1 MQIKQLMLE
10 MRNMTFVT
18 ASADKCH
25 LCGKCEWIMLFMT
38 CSIIHKWMDA
48 MTDMLTAK
56 DVQEMLQVD
65 RSTVYRMAEAG
76 RIPALK
82 VGKQGRFP
90 AEQVAGWFEAQMGM
104 TTARGGTAVSPTP
117 AILEN
122 QPTTLAE
129 LLPMECV
136 QIIQDPF
143 ADLLGV
149 MLVITDMEGNPIT
162 QPSNPCGLFNVIS
175 EQPDAIQR
183 CIQSWHDLAA
193 VIDLNPKFSVSHLG
207 LLCARSMI
215 RVGAELKGMVIAGCI
230 TPDQWPPT
238 MEEVETMA
246 AEFGVPVENMMA
258 RLDDVYT
265 MDKAQQDQV
274 LAYLPRIANIV
285 AHIVDERKSLVG
297 RLQAIA
303 RLTQL

>member
-1 MQIKQLMLE
+1 
-10 MRNMTFVT
+10 MT
-18 ASADKCH
+18 
-25 LCGKCEWIMLFMT
+25 E
-38 CSIIHKWMDA
+38 
-48 MTDMLTAK
+48 MLTAK

-76 RIPALK
+76 RIPAMK
-82 VGKQGRFP
+82 VGKQWRFP
-90 AEQVAGWFEAQMGM
+90 AEQVTGWFQSQMGM
-104 TTARGGTAVSPTP
+104 TAVGSSGTAVSQSPS
-117 AILEN
+117 ILEN
-122 QPTTLAE
+122 QPTTLEE

-136 QIIQDPF
+136 QFIQNPF

-149 MLVITDMEGNPIT
+149 MLVITDMDGNPIT
-162 QPSNPCGLFNVIS
+162 QPSAPCGLFEVIS
-175 EQPDAIQR
+175 QRPDAIQR

-193 VIDLNPKFSVSHLG
+193 VIDLNPQFSVSHLG

-215 RVGAELKGMVIAGCI
+215 RVGTELKGMVIAGCI

-238 MEEVETMA
+238 STEVETMA
-246 AEFGVPVENMMA
+246 AEFGVSAADMTA
-258 RLDDVYT
+258 HLDDVYRL
-265 MDKAQQDQV
+265 DKTQKAQV

-297 RLQAIA
+297 RLQTIA

>member
-1 MQIKQLMLE
+1 
-10 MRNMTFVT
+10 MT
-18 ASADKCH
+18 
-25 LCGKCEWIMLFMT
+25 E
-38 CSIIHKWMDA
+38 
-48 MTDMLTAK
+48 MLTAK

-82 VGKQGRFP
+82 VGKQWRFP
-90 AEQVAGWFEAQMGM
+90 AEQIDNWYQSQIGVLPSAGM
-104 TTARGGTAVSPTP
+104 TAHRGSGTAVAQAPS
-117 AILEN
+117 ILDNE
-122 QPTTLAE
+122 PITLAD
-129 LLPMECV
+129 LLPLECV
-136 QIIQDPF
+136 QNIQDPF

-162 QPSNPCGLFNVIS
+162 QPSAPCGLFQAIS
-175 EQPDAIQR
+175 QQPDAVQR
-183 CIQSWHDLAA
+183 CIQSWHDLAT

-215 RVGAELKGMVIAGCI
+215 RVGTELKGMVIAGCI
-230 TPDQWPPT
+230 TPKHWPPT
-238 MEEVETMA
+238 SEEVETMA
-246 AEFGVPVENMMA
+246 SEFGVSVSDLLPH
-258 RLDDVYT
+258 LDDVYT
-265 MDKAQQDQV
+265 LDETEQAQV

-297 RLQAIA
+297 RLQTIA

>member
-1 MQIKQLMLE
+1 
-10 MRNMTFVT
+10 MT
-18 ASADKCH
+18 
-25 LCGKCEWIMLFMT
+25 E
-38 CSIIHKWMDA
+38 
-48 MTDMLTAK
+48 MLTAK
-56 DVQEMLQVD
+56 DVQEMLHVD

-82 VGKQGRFP
+82 VGKQWRFP
-90 AEQVAGWFEAQMGM
+90 VERIESWFQSQMGTM
-104 TTARGGTAVSPTP
+104 AMGGGTAVSPTP
-117 AILEN
+117 SILDN
-122 QPTTLAE
+122 QSNTLAE

-162 QPSNPCGLFNVIS
+162 QPSNACGLFNVIS
-175 EQPDAIQR
+175 PQPDAIQK
-183 CIQSWHDLAA
+183 CIQSWHDLAT

-215 RVGAELKGMVIAGCI
+215 RVGVELKGMVIAGCI

-238 MEEVETMA
+238 PEEVETMA
-246 AEFGVPVENMMA
+246 AEFGVPVGSMMA
-258 RLDDVYT
+258 QLDGVYT
-265 MDKAQQDQV
+265 LDKAQQAQV

-297 RLQAIA
+297 RLQTIA
-303 RLTQL
+303 RLTKL

>member
-1 MQIKQLMLE
+1 
-10 MRNMTFVT
+10 MT
-18 ASADKCH
+18 
-25 LCGKCEWIMLFMT
+25 E
-38 CSIIHKWMDA
+38 
-48 MTDMLTAK
+48 MLTAK

-76 RIPALK
+76 RIPAMK
-82 VGKQGRFP
+82 VGKQWRFP
-90 AEQVAGWFEAQMGM
+90 AEQVDTWFQSQIGM
-104 TTARGGTAVSPTP
+104 TVAGSSGTAVAPKPS
-117 AILEN
+117 ILES

-136 QIIQDPF
+136 QFIQDPF

-149 MLVITDMEGNPIT
+149 MLVITDMDGNPIT
-162 QPSNPCGLFNVIS
+162 QPSNSCGLFNTIS

-230 TPDQWPPT
+230 TPNQWPPT
-238 MEEVETMA
+238 TEEVETMA

-258 RLDDVYT
+258 HLDDVYALNAT
-265 MDKAQQDQV
+265 QRAQV

-297 RLQAIA
+297 RLQTIA